1 MWLHCVYAV
10 HFQTPHSRGFL
21 VIWRLWRHKKRSR
34 LSSERS
40 NSVMRICMKGLLITK
55 FKENYSND
63 CADYWYNSRSWSLN
77 QQKRKKYKD
86 RKVTKKQQPNF
97 KVSDLESYYTTSDGS
112 SDKENWL
119 FVLSD
124 SSLVYSSVVLYNIK
138 FLSFL

>member
-1 MWLHCVYAV
+1 
-10 HFQTPHSRGFL
+10 
-21 VIWRLWRHKKRSR
+21 
-34 LSSERS
+34 
-40 NSVMRICMKGLLITK
+40 MKGLLINK

-77 QQKRKKYKD
+77 QQKRKKYED
-86 RKVTKKQQPNF
+86 RKATKKQQPNF
-97 KVSDLESYYTTSDGS
+97 KVTDLESYYTTSNGS

-119 FVLSD
+119 FVISD